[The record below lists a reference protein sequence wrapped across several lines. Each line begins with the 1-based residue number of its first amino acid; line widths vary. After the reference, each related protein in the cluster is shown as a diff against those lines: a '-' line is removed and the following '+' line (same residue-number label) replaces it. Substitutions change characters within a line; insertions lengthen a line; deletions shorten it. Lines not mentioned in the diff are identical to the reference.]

1 MSSRVLRAACDT
13 NLCFAGIERNFIV
26 LPGPQPGCKHP
37 LTGVLLQSMNDSIFE
52 YVLSKLQS
60 SKGNWAA
67 VADGSGVSYR
77 TLEKIARGETK
88 DPGVINIEKL
98 AKYFREQEAA

>member
-1 MSSRVLRAACDT
+1 
-13 NLCFAGIERNFIV
+13 
-26 LPGPQPGCKHP
+26 
-37 LTGVLLQSMNDSIFE
+37 MNDSIFE
-52 YVLSKLQS
+52 YVLGKLQS
-60 SKGNWAA
+60 TKGKWSE

-88 DPGVINIEKL
+88 DPGVLNIEKL